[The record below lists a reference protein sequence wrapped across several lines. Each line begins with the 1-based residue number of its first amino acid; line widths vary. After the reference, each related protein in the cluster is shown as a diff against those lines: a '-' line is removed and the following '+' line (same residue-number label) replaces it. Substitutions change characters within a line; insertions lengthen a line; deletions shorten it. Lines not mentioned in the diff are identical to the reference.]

1 VVSGAPGSLVGT
13 TSTAAHTEESTV
25 RARQLAEDFP
35 TVSLTSDAM
44 AAARAMA
51 ESAKPGLIVVD
62 ENGGPH
68 AVLGGSQVLRFVIP
82 RYVQDDP
89 PLARALDSDAADEL
103 CRRLER
109 RTVRELLPAPQDR
122 DELPV
127 VDRDATALEM
137 AAVMARMHSPLVAVV
152 EDGRVVGA
160 VTAARLL
167 HHLLPS
173 ESANPDA
180 M

>member
-1 VVSGAPGSLVGT
+1 VDDGAPGSLVGKVHLP
-13 TSTAAHTEESTV
+13 APNQEITV
-25 RARQLAEDFP
+25 RARELAENFP

-44 AAARAMA
+44 AAARSMA
-51 ESAKPGLIVVD
+51 QSRKPGLIVVD
-62 ENGGPH
+62 DEGAPH

-89 PLARALDSDAADEL
+89 RLARALDAEASDEL

-109 RTVRELLPAPQDR
+109 RTVRELLPARQDR
-122 DELPV
+122 DELPA
-127 VDRDATALEM
+127 VDSDATALEM

-152 EDGRVVGA
+152 ENGRVVGA

-167 HHLLPS
+167 DYLLPGTAAG
-173 ESANPDA
+173 SATS
-180 M
+180 